1 MVLET
6 MGVVVE
12 LELDGVVEDEDV
24 VLEELEEE
32 EELDW
37 EERERKGG

>member
-1 MVLET
+1 